1 MSETFSVKA
10 ILSAD
15 DGSFRSV
22 FNNAQGVLSSFAN
35 STGGLTGKLSS
46 VTSMVKGGL
55 GFGVL
60 SGIGQS
66 AFGAVSKAISGVTS
80 NLGGAISRVDTL
92 KQFPRVM
99 EMMDFK
105 GAKES
110 TDKLK
115 EAIDGLP
122 TTLDGITKSAQTLAL
137 TTGDLSGATDTA
149 IALNNAFLMS
159 GSSAAEAERGLTQYV
174 QMLSTGKVDQQSW
187 ISLCQTMGPA
197 LNVVAESFGYAG
209 NSAKNDLYE
218 ALKSGKITFDDFNKR
233 LAELN
238 GATEIGGK
246 SFEGFAALAKEGT
259 KGIGTSIENLKTTVI
274 KQMANTIQ
282 AFDDA
287 GLSIADSIDGIKS
300 KINEIMTNF
309 IGNDN
314 TPASE
319 AFNAL
324 VKAGLNAKE
333 ALVEAFHKFS
343 TSPAIAAA
351 KESIENIA
359 NNLGVIL
366 PNMIHALEPVLE
378 GVVYTVSKVFSAIS
392 TVIREVTSD
401 PAFQT
406 FAQNIGKAI
415 EKVGDIA
422 SRVINHLRP
431 FITAILDAAN
441 EVMAAFGKAIDA
453 IVNSASKADVA
464 GKMYSNFQKVLGF
477 VKDALIKVA
486 QFLEKHHS
494 LILWLVEHLP
504 QIVTLIFSVKA
515 ALLVMEKVKGFMAL
529 TTQVKN
535 FITSL
540 GGAGKNVGSFVSNI
554 VSKFNGIGK
563 VGDVAKSAF
572 GNVEK
577 YMGNTGTTSYTVGQ
591 NITKTFS
598 TAFYDVGFTSGT
610 ATGVVSQNL
619 NTIPGAAQKAGSGI
633 LSSIGG
639 AFSNLAS
646 KVGGALGN
654 VASSVGS
661 VISTIGSV
669 AGPIAMVAGPAI
681 AAITGIVN
689 AIIQW
694 REKQKEAGADMVKF
708 TEEQQAVIDKNK
720 ELTESYDEYRKSASD
735 KMAQSEAEVSY
746 VQGLRD
752 EYNKLL
758 DTNGQVIKGKEDLAA
773 AIQEKIFSSMGIERS
788 QIEDLK
794 TEYASL
800 IDENGKIKEGYED
813 RAKAIET
820 TLSEIV
826 GHEVSGRDQVLGI
839 NNEIMGSIDQII
851 EKKRLQAQVE
861 AFQEAAIQADIK
873 RKEAAEQYTNTLD
886 LLAEKQKELAEIEQ
900 GTSELQFKSNE
911 EKQGAIEKLKE
922 EISDLEQQEKTLS
935 STVAQCET
943 DKQKAMEGT
952 TIAMKEMYDTT
963 GEYSGAA
970 QVAWEGFVGIIS
982 SAEEAVRKYGSSARE
997 VLEQQVTDAQTNYEE
1012 LKTAHEKGEEGI
1024 TQAQVDAAEKR
1035 LEYAR
1040 EQAQRLKDDKSVE
1053 YEASLQADREKYQKE
1068 YEEAQKAYDARLKQT
1083 EAARAKGNA
1092 VNLQAEQQSLNDA
1105 KAKWEEAEKEYENHL
1120 TNKENQQKTSFE
1132 RQNADAAA
1140 GQDKVNTTLNT
1151 KMQEGTS
1158 NAGKEGQNTNTAYTN
1173 GLFGMIASTS
1183 DIMIKSTNAMV
1194 NNLHTGAKN
1203 AGAAAGNAK
1212 TAVTNGFNGMESAIG
1227 ASGAKAMLALQG
1239 SLIVSSMM
1247 SLFIGGTVGNI
1258 TRPFQQMDL
1267 GSAGSNAMIGM
1278 YNGMNAKAMMLY
1290 NLANT
1295 IASNIAATMAAALQI
1310 HSPSRLTTKYGQYVV
1325 QGLIN
1330 GMDSTKSALSASA
1343 KSVAAAVGSKFS
1355 GGVISKVNQSAKKQ
1369 ISKLNK
1375 ELNDYISKQNKS
1387 LNDYASKQNSSYNTY
1402 VQQQKATAQKYLA
1415 QWNEY
1420 SRQLGGKLTDS
1431 QRNSIANKMNSLR
1444 DKIIKINENID
1455 QKYKTTVDNINNQT
1469 KKVNENI
1476 KSQQQKTKESI
1487 SKLNAEITANYVSN
1501 AKKRVEQLKKNNQI
1515 NEAQEISYWQTIVKA
1530 CKKGSEAYEEAFSR
1544 LSDAKTALQSEVA
1557 STTRTYVSDVTKAFD
1572 ELEKSI
1578 DSRAKSLAGHFKLT
1592 DETSYEIGPA
1602 KSALITNLRSQI
1614 MYMNEYDK
1622 VMDSL
1627 QNKLGSNN
1635 ELYKELQSM
1644 DMSSLGTLKEIDS
1657 MTSGELKTYARLYNE
1672 KVNLA
1677 RSRAEKDNIELE
1689 KQVKAQVTGLTN
1701 AYRTELNSL
1710 GVALAT
1716 YGSDIAKMFVS
1727 GINTGLAE
1735 SKKGLDSN
1743 LQSMA
1748 TTMVNT
1754 VKNTLQIHSPSRV
1767 TTWIGEMFGKGL
1779 VNGIE
1784 SYDTKAEQA
1793 AKSMAESTAEQIEKV
1808 SNLIKFPDASKT
1820 PGMTFATQSTFTKDE
1835 NYNYNGTFQAT
1846 IEVPV
1851 NLNGREVSRLT
1862 VNTDGEEQY
1871 FHQKRYGR

>member
-66 AFGAVSKAISGVTS
+66 AFGAVTKAVSGLTS
-80 NLGGAISRVDTL
+80 NLGGAISRYDTL
-92 KQFPRVM
+92 KQFPKTM
-99 EMMDFK
+99 ELMGFK
-105 GAKES
+105 TEETEKASK
-110 TDKLK
+110 KLVD
-115 EAIDGLP
+115 AIDGLP
-122 TTLDGITKSAQTLAL
+122 TTLDGITKNAQNIAL
-137 TTGDLSGATDTA
+137 ITGNLDKATDTT

-159 GSSAAEAERGLTQYV
+159 GSSTADAERGLQQYV
-174 QMLSTGKVDQQSW
+174 QMMSAGKVDMQSW
-187 ISLCQTMGPA
+187 RTLLDTMSPA
-197 LNVVAESFGYAG
+197 LTKVAESFGYTG
-209 NSAKNDLYE
+209 ESAKTDLYE
-218 ALKSGKITFDDFNKR
+218 ALKSGKITFDDFNTR
-233 LAELN
+233 MIEMNN
-238 GATEIGGK
+238 GMDIAGEH
-246 SFEGFAALAKEGT
+246 FEGFAALAKT
-259 KGIGTSIENLKTTVI
+259 SSQGIGTSIENLKTTVV
-274 KQMANTIQ
+274 KQMANTIK

-287 GLSIADSIDGIKS
+287 GLSIAGSIDGIKS

-314 TPASE
+314 TPASG

-333 ALVEAFHKFS
+333 ALIDAFHQFANSSAMS
-343 TSPAIAAA
+343 TA
-351 KESIENIA
+351 KQAIENIA
-359 NNLGVIL
+359 RNLGEIL

-378 GVVYTVSKVFSAIS
+378 GVVTTVSRVFSTIS
-392 TVIREVTSD
+392 NVIRDVTSN

-415 EKVGDIA
+415 EKVGDIV

-515 ALLVMEKVKGFMAL
+515 ALLVMEKVQSFVKL
-529 TTQVKN
+529 KDQVAN
-535 FITSL
+535 FFKSL
-540 GGAGKNVGSFVSNI
+540 SESKVGSFASTL
-554 VSKFNGIGK
+554 VSKFTGGAQ
-563 VGDVAKSAF
+563 GA
-572 GNVEK
+572 GNQLASLS
-577 YMGNTGTTSYTVGQ
+577 GRAD
-591 NITKTFS
+591 
-598 TAFYDVGFTSGT
+598 TAFMNISRSAETAGGGITS
-610 ATGVVSQNL
+610 
-619 NTIPGAAQKAGSGI
+619 K
-633 LSSIGG
+633 IGG
-639 AFSNLAS
+639 AFSTLAS

-654 VASSVGS
+654 VASSVGN

-826 GHEVSGRDQVLGI
+826 GHEVSGKEQVLGI
-839 NNEIMGSIDQII
+839 NKEIMDNIDQII

-861 AFQEAAIQADIK
+861 AFQDAAIEADMK
-873 RKEAAEQYTNTLD
+873 RKEAAEQYTKTLD
-886 LLAEKQKELAEIEQ
+886 LLKEKQEELAAIEQ
-900 GTSELQFKSNE
+900 GTSELQFRSNA

-922 EISDLEQQEKTLS
+922 EIGELEQQEKDLS

-943 DKQKAMEGT
+943 DKQKAMDGT
-952 TIAMKEMYDTT
+952 TTAMKEMYDTT
-963 GEYSGAA
+963 GEYSGAT
-970 QVAWEGFVGIIS
+970 QVAWESFVGVVS
-982 SAEEAVRKYGSSARE
+982 SAEEAVRKYGSSSKE
-997 VLEQQVTDAQTNYEE
+997 VLAQQVTDAQTSYDQ
-1012 LKTAHEKGEEGI
+1012 LKAAHEKGEEGI

-1035 LEYAR
+1035 LEYAK
-1040 EQAQRLKDDKSVE
+1040 EQARRLADDKTVE

-1068 YEEAQKAYDARLKQT
+1068 YEEAQKAYDNRLAQT
-1083 EAARAKGNA
+1083 RAEAAKGTE
-1092 VNLQAEQQSLNDA
+1092 VNMKAEQQKLDDA
-1105 KAKWEEAEKEYENHL
+1105 KARWDAAEKAYEDHL

-1173 GLFGMIASTS
+1173 GLFGMISGVT
-1183 DIMIKSTNAMV
+1183 DITLKSATAMA
-1194 NNLHTGAKN
+1194 NNLQTGAKN
-1203 AGAAAGNAK
+1203 AGTAAGNAK
-1212 TAVTNGFNGMESAIG
+1212 TAVTNGFNGMDSAIG

-1239 SLIVSSMM
+1239 SLIVSSVM
-1247 SLFIGGTVGNI
+1247 SMFLGSTVGNI
-1258 TRPFQQMDL
+1258 TRPFQNIDL
-1267 GSAGSNAMIGM
+1267 GTAGSNAMIGM

-1295 IASNIAATMAAALQI
+1295 IASNIAATMMAALQI
-1310 HSPSRLTTKYGQYVV
+1310 HSPSRLTKWMGNMLGEGLVV
-1325 QGLIN
+1325 G
-1330 GMDSTKSALSASA
+1330 
-1343 KSVAAAVGSKFS
+1343 
-1355 GGVISKVNQSAKKQ
+1355 
-1369 ISKLNK
+1369 
-1375 ELNDYISKQNKS
+1375 
-1387 LNDYASKQNSSYNTY
+1387 
-1402 VQQQKATAQKYLA
+1402 
-1415 QWNEY
+1415 
-1420 SRQLGGKLTDS
+1420 
-1431 QRNSIANKMNSLR
+1431 
-1444 DKIIKINENID
+1444 ID
-1455 QKYKTTVDNINNQT
+1455 QYQT
-1469 KKVNENI
+1469 KTER
-1476 KSQQQKTKESI
+1476 
-1487 SKLNAEITANYVSN
+1487 A
-1501 AKKRVEQLKKNNQI
+1501 
-1515 NEAQEISYWQTIVKA
+1515 AQ
-1530 CKKGSEAYEEAFSR
+1530 
-1544 LSDAKTALQSEVA
+1544 
-1557 STTRTYVSDVTKAFD
+1557 
-1572 ELEKSI
+1572 
-1578 DSRAKSLAGHFKLT
+1578 
-1592 DETSYEIGPA
+1592 
-1602 KSALITNLRSQI
+1602 
-1614 MYMNEYDK
+1614 M
-1622 VMDSL
+1622 
-1627 QNKLGSNN
+1627 
-1635 ELYKELQSM
+1635 
-1644 DMSSLGTLKEIDS
+1644 
-1657 MTSGELKTYARLYNE
+1657 
-1672 KVNLA
+1672 
-1677 RSRAEKDNIELE
+1677 
-1689 KQVKAQVTGLTN
+1689 
-1701 AYRTELNSL
+1701 
-1710 GVALAT
+1710 
-1716 YGSDIAKMFVS
+1716 
-1727 GINTGLAE
+1727 
-1735 SKKGLDSN
+1735 
-1743 LQSMA
+1743 
-1748 TTMVNT
+1748 
-1754 VKNTLQIHSPSRV
+1754 
-1767 TTWIGEMFGKGL
+1767 
-1779 VNGIE
+1779 
-1784 SYDTKAEQA
+1784 
-1793 AKSMAESTAEQIEKV
+1793 MAESASEQFENVNKLVNFSNV
-1808 SNLIKFPDASKT
+1808 SRT
-1820 PGMTFATQSTFTKDE
+1820 PNIATSFATHSTFTKDE
-1835 NYNYNGTFQAT
+1835 NYNYSGTFQAT

-1851 NLNGREVSRLT
+1851 NLNGREVSRIT
-1862 VNTDGEEQY
+1862 VDTDNEAQY
-1871 FHQKRYGR
+1871 FNQKRYGR

>member
-22 FNNAQGVLSSFAN
+22 FNNAQGVLSSFAS
-35 STGGLTGKLSS
+35 STGGLTGKLST

-66 AFGAVSKAISGVTS
+66 AFGVVSKAISGVTS
-80 NLGGAISRVDTL
+80 NLGSAISRVDTL
-92 KQFPRVM
+92 KQFPKVM
-99 EMMDFK
+99 EMMDFP
-105 GAKES
+105 GAEAAS
-110 TDKLK
+110 RKLSD
-115 EAIDGLP
+115 AIDGLP
-122 TTLDGITKSAQTLAL
+122 TTLDGITRSTQTLAL
-137 TTGDLSGATDTA
+137 TTGDLDTATDTA

-159 GSSAAEAERGLTQYV
+159 GSSSEAAERGLAQYV
-174 QMLSTGKVDQQSW
+174 QMLGAGKVDMQSW
-187 ISLCQTMGPA
+187 RSLMDNGMTPA
-197 LNVVAESFGYAG
+197 LDTVAKSFGITENGAMG
-209 NSAKNDLYE
+209 LYD
-218 ALKSGKITFDDFNKR
+218 ALQSGKITFEQFNQR
-233 LAELN
+233 MIELN
-238 GATEIGGK
+238 EGTDVAGK
-246 SFEGFAALAKEGT
+246 HFDGFAALAREGT
-259 KGIGTSIENLKTTVI
+259 KGIGTSIENLKTTVV
-274 KQMANTIQ
+274 KQMANTIE

-287 GLSIADSIDGIKS
+287 GLSIADSLDSIKK
-300 KINEIMTNF
+300 KINTVMTNF
-309 IGNDN
+309 IGNEK

-378 GVVYTVSKVFSAIS
+378 GVISTVSRAFSAIS
-392 TVIREVTSD
+392 TVIARVTSN
-401 PAFQT
+401 PAFQIL
-406 FAQNIGKAI
+406 AENIGKAI
-415 EKVGDIA
+415 DRIGRVAE
-422 SRVINHLRP
+422 SVINHMTP
-431 FITAILDAAN
+431 FITAILGAAN
-441 EVMAAFGKAIDA
+441 EVIGAFGKAFDA
-453 IVNSASKADVA
+453 IVRTAQQTDLA
-464 GKMYSNFQKVLGF
+464 GRLYGNFQKVLGF
-477 VKDALIKVA
+477 VKDALIRVA
-486 QFLEKHHS
+486 GFLEKHHGW
-494 LILWLVEHLP
+494 ILKIIEHLP
-504 QIVTLIFSVKA
+504 QIITLIASVKI
-515 ALLVMEKVKGFMAL
+515 ALLAMEKVKGFMAL

-577 YMGNTGTTSYTVGQ
+577 YIGNTGTTSYTVGQ

-598 TAFYDVGFTSGT
+598 TAFNDVGFTSGT

-826 GHEVSGRDQVLGI
+826 GHEVSGKEQVLGI
-839 NNEIMGSIDQII
+839 NKEIMDNIDQII

-861 AFQEAAIQADIK
+861 AFQDAAIEADMK
-873 RKEAAEQYTNTLD
+873 RKEAAEQYTKTLD
-886 LLAEKQKELAEIEQ
+886 LLKEKQEELAAIEQ
-900 GTSELQFKSNE
+900 GTSELQFRSNA

-922 EISDLEQQEKTLS
+922 EIGELEQQEKDLS

-943 DKQKAMEGT
+943 DKQKAMDGT
-952 TIAMKEMYDTT
+952 TTAMKEMYDTT
-963 GEYSGAA
+963 GEYSGAT
-970 QVAWEGFVGIIS
+970 QVAWESFVGVVS
-982 SAEEAVRKYGSSARE
+982 SAEEAVRKYGSSSKE
-997 VLEQQVTDAQTNYEE
+997 VLAQQVTDAQTSYDQ
-1012 LKTAHEKGEEGI
+1012 LKAAHEKGEEGI

-1035 LEYAR
+1035 LEYAK
-1040 EQAQRLKDDKSVE
+1040 EQARRLADDKTVE

-1068 YEEAQKAYDARLKQT
+1068 YEEAQKAYDNRLAQT
-1083 EAARAKGNA
+1083 RAEAAKGTE
-1092 VNLQAEQQSLNDA
+1092 VNMKAEQQKLDDA
-1105 KAKWEEAEKEYENHL
+1105 KARWDAAEKAYEDHL

-1151 KMQEGTS
+1151 KMQEGTA
-1158 NAGKEGQNTNTAYTN
+1158 NAGKEGQNTNTTYTN
-1173 GLFGMIASTS
+1173 GLFGMISGVT
-1183 DIMIKSTNAMV
+1183 DITLKSAAAMA
-1194 NNLHTGAKN
+1194 NNLQTGAKKV
-1203 AGAAAGNAK
+1203 GVAAGNAK
-1212 TAVTNGFNGMESAIG
+1212 TAVTNGFNGMDSELG

-1239 SLIVSSMM
+1239 SLIVSSVM
-1247 SLFIGGTVGNI
+1247 SMFLGSTVGNI
-1258 TRPFQQMDL
+1258 TRPFQNIDL
-1267 GSAGSNAMIGM
+1267 GTAGSNAMIGM

-1295 IASNIAATMAAALQI
+1295 IASNIAATMMAALQI
-1310 HSPSRLTTKYGQYVV
+1310 HSPSRLTKWMGNMIGEGLVVGIDQYQTKTERAAQMMVE
-1325 QGLIN
+1325 
-1330 GMDSTKSALSASA
+1330 SASEQ
-1343 KSVAAAVGSKFS
+1343 F
-1355 GGVISKVNQSAKKQ
+1355 
-1369 ISKLNK
+1369 
-1375 ELNDYISKQNKS
+1375 
-1387 LNDYASKQNSSYNTY
+1387 
-1402 VQQQKATAQKYLA
+1402 
-1415 QWNEY
+1415 
-1420 SRQLGGKLTDS
+1420 
-1431 QRNSIANKMNSLR
+1431 
-1444 DKIIKINENID
+1444 EN
-1455 QKYKTTVDNINNQT
+1455 V
-1469 KKVNENI
+1469 
-1476 KSQQQKTKESI
+1476 
-1487 SKLNAEITANYVSN
+1487 
-1501 AKKRVEQLKKNNQI
+1501 
-1515 NEAQEISYWQTIVKA
+1515 
-1530 CKKGSEAYEEAFSR
+1530 
-1544 LSDAKTALQSEVA
+1544 
-1557 STTRTYVSDVTKAFD
+1557 
-1572 ELEKSI
+1572 
-1578 DSRAKSLAGHFKLT
+1578 
-1592 DETSYEIGPA
+1592 
-1602 KSALITNLRSQI
+1602 
-1614 MYMNEYDK
+1614 
-1622 VMDSL
+1622 
-1627 QNKLGSNN
+1627 NKLVNFSNVSRTPN
-1635 ELYKELQSM
+1635 
-1644 DMSSLGTLKEIDS
+1644 IA
-1657 MTSGELKTYARLYNE
+1657 TS
-1672 KVNLA
+1672 
-1677 RSRAEKDNIELE
+1677 
-1689 KQVKAQVTGLTN
+1689 
-1701 AYRTELNSL
+1701 
-1710 GVALAT
+1710 
-1716 YGSDIAKMFVS
+1716 
-1727 GINTGLAE
+1727 
-1735 SKKGLDSN
+1735 
-1743 LQSMA
+1743 
-1748 TTMVNT
+1748 
-1754 VKNTLQIHSPSRV
+1754 
-1767 TTWIGEMFGKGL
+1767 
-1779 VNGIE
+1779 
-1784 SYDTKAEQA
+1784 
-1793 AKSMAESTAEQIEKV
+1793 
-1808 SNLIKFPDASKT
+1808 
-1820 PGMTFATQSTFTKDE
+1820 FATHSTFTKDE
-1835 NYNYNGTFQAT
+1835 NYNYSGTFQAT

-1851 NLNGREVSRLT
+1851 NLNGREVSRIT
-1862 VNTDGEEQY
+1862 VDTDNEAQY
-1871 FHQKRYGR
+1871 FNQKRYGR